1 MKRGTRHTD
10 TPDRKPDTRAVA
22 RYNQIPGGR
31 DQQADLLNQS
41 PTKVNHGGRGR
52 TDNVKQKKGGT
63 AAGKGTQKKPEQQ
76 HKPTKKNAKRTGG
89 HPRLLLRQARE
100 TYM

>member
-10 TPDRKPDTRAVA
+10 TPDRKPGTQAVA
-22 RYNQIPGGR
+22 RYNQIVGGR

-41 PTKVNHGGRGR
+41 PTKVNRGGRRR

-89 HPRLLLRQARE
+89 HPRLLPRQARD